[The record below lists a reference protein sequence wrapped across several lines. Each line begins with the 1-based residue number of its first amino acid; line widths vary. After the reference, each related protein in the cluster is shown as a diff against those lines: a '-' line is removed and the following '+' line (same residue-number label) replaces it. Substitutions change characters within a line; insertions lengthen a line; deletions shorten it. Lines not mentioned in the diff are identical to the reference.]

1 MSTAAQLMPAWYASL
16 SSTSTIFASSTTWRV
31 TVFSV
36 FARYS
41 ATLRS
46 SLGIARTTTT
56 PDWLLTTTLRSP
68 VLSSA
73 PPMIA
78 RRFSAMDSQK
88 SEEFCV
94 TTDVPVTSAE
104 LVPLAEPSSVP
115 PVAALLPPSDPLERF
130 CVIWP
135 ELTRVFETPRR
146 FRSR

>member
-1 MSTAAQLMPAWYASL
+1 M
-16 SSTSTIFASSTTWRV
+16 
-31 TVFSV
+31 FSV

-68 VLSSA
+68 LLSSA
-73 PPMIA
+73 PMIV
-78 RRFSAMDSQK
+78 RRFAAMDSQK

-104 LVPLAEPSSVP
+104 LVPPVEPSSVP
-115 PVAALLPPSDPLERF
+115 PVPALLPPSDPLELF

-135 ELTRVFETPRR
+135 ELTRVLETPRR